1 MGPAFLPAEGTVD
14 TKDNGVPGLKIR
26 WRRLPHSELAG
37 STYFVTF
44 CLMEEEFSAEEIQ
57 LVLGHIKDGD
67 PDYYDL
73 YAATVLPDHVHMILQ
88 PRDGM
93 SLYRVTKGV
102 KGVSA
107 KLINDRRGRRGALWQ
122 DESYDRIIRD
132 DKEMEEKIA
141 YIFTNAIRLGLS
153 IEGWDY
159 PGLYLR
165 GRGR

>member
-1 MGPAFLPAEGTVD
+1 VGPAFLPAGGTVD
-14 TKDNGVPGLKIR
+14 IEDNDVPGLKMR
-26 WRRLPHSELAG
+26 WRRLPHWELVG
-37 STYFVTF
+37 STYFITF
-44 CLMEEEFSAEEIQ
+44 CLLEGELSAEEIQ

-73 YAATVLPDHVHMILQ
+73 YAATVLPDHVHIILR

-93 SLYRVTKGV
+93 SLSRVTKGV

-107 KLINDRRGRRGALWQ
+107 KLINERRGRRGALWQ
-122 DESYDRIIRD
+122 AESYDRIIRD

-165 GRGR
+165 G